1 MPASISQLAD
11 PSIYQTQST
20 APKGMSLQE
29 LTDLGRTSTALQREK
44 ALLPA
49 QIEQG

>member
-11 PSIYQTQST
+11 PSIYQTQTT

-29 LTDLGRTSTALQREK
+29 LTDLGRTSTASSFFKSLI
-44 ALLPA
+44 ALSPHHL
-49 QIEQG
+49 